1 MEPLHVK
8 SLEIRDVLG
17 IKEFAIKPGE
27 VTLIRGKNA
36 SGKTGI
42 LEGLAAG
49 ITGGNLANLARIPEP
64 GEDPESIKPEVVWVF
79 GGDDSREY
87 RAERKPGK
95 LRLRRRVGD
104 TQAFEDVPSPQ
115 AFLSALFDQKGC
127 NPLTLLR
134 AKGKD
139 LALLLLEALPLEFD
153 NEEFRRAIGIDDDY
167 GREMFK
173 DFPEG
178 LHALQRIDLY
188 RDAIFRERTGVNR
201 DAKAKRSAA
210 EQAKLNTPAVI
221 EEADDSEIATLERD
235 IEAEV
240 AEANRRYTQ
249 AQTQA
254 HAETAAEDSMCE
266 SDSTSNLRE
275 VEIFAARLMAEA
287 EERISAAREAV
298 IAKNTERQKQANEAK
313 RAISDGL
320 EVEFVKIEADRQETA
335 KKRERLIELRA
346 KHYASI
352 RDKRSLEMATEYE
365 RDAEEI
371 EELAKRLTSSLASL
385 DAYRLSLLK
394 SLPIEGLEI
403 NGDDVR
409 VDGVPWDQV
418 NKARRYEIAVK
429 IASLRTKD
437 FPLKVVFVDDAESL
451 DSENFGLLVQ
461 ELRRQEVTAFIGK
474 VTDDDDLTAE
484 VL

>member
-8 SLEIRDVLG
+8 SLSIRDVLG

-49 ITGGNLANLARIPEP
+49 ISGGNLANLARIPEP

-87 RAERKPGK
+87 RAERRPGK

-115 AFLSALFDQKGC
+115 AFLSALFDQKAC

-153 NEEFRRAIGIDDDY
+153 HEDFRKATGLDDEY
-167 GREMFK
+167 GRNTFK
-173 DFPEG
+173 DFPDS
-178 LHALQRIDLY
+178 LHALQRMDLY

-221 EEADDSEIATLERD
+221 DEIDDSEIATLERD

-240 AEANRRYTQ
+240 AEANRRRTEAEAQ
-249 AQTQA
+249 AK
-254 HAETAAEDSMCE
+254 
-266 SDSTSNLRE
+266 SDSSYEDHNCEKDCLARQREVNSFAANLRA
-275 VEIFAARLMAEA
+275 EIEG
-287 EERISAAREAV
+287 RISAAREAA
-298 IAKNTERQKQANEAK
+298 ITKDAERQRQANEAK
-313 RAISDGL
+313 AAIAEGL
-320 EVEFVKIEADRQETA
+320 QVELAKIEADRQETT
-335 KKRERLIELRA
+335 KKREHLATLRA
-346 KHYASI
+346 KRDASI
-352 RDKRSLEMATEYE
+352 RDKRSLEMAAEYE

-371 EELAKRLTSSLASL
+371 EELAGRLTSSLTAL
-385 DAYRLSLLK
+385 DAYRLSKL
-394 SLPIEGLEI
+394 SDLPISGLEI
-403 NGDDVR
+403 VGDAVK

-451 DSENFGLLVQ
+451 DSENFGLLVE
-461 ELRRQEVTAFIGK
+461 ELKRQQVTAFIGR
-474 VTDDDDLTAE
+474 VTDDDLTAT